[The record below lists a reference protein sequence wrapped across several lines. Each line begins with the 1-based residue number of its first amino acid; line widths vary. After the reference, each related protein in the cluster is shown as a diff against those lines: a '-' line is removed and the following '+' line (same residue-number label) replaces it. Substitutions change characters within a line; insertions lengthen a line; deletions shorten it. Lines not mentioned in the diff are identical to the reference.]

1 MCGTETGKRVK
12 DKTVTGPT
20 MGLTCNKGEP
30 KVRPFLS
37 FYRCT
42 AYFAAGMKGPIII
55 HICKKEG
62 FPFVIRAYHTH
73 WFYCFQTISCPACH
87 SYSSRFGFSLK
98 LIKKLERD
106 MAEETHV
113 LLKNPYN

>member
-12 DKTVTGPT
+12 EKTVTGPT

-55 HICKKEG
+55 HICKKERFPLLSALITPIG
-62 FPFVIRAYHTH
+62 FIVFKQYPDLPVIHILPDSVSH
-73 WFYCFQTISCPACH
+73 
-87 SYSSRFGFSLK
+87 
-98 LIKKLERD
+98 
-106 MAEETHV
+106 
-113 LLKNPYN
+113 